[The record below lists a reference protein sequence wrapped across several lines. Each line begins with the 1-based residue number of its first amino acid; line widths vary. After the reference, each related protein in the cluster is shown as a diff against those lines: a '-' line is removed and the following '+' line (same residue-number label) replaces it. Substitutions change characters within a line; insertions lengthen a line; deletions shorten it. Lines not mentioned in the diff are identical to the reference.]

1 MRPRDWF
8 LVGVRLI
15 GVWALF
21 RAFEI
26 LWPILGVWLQLTS
39 ISGPGFRAMNGLG
52 IYSAWQV
59 GGYVA
64 TAALFLFGAEWLTR
78 IVFPERRL
86 SPETERLVMLAEAEV
101 TRVAGSRGAE

>member
-21 RAFEI
+21 RAFEV

-39 ISGPGFRAMNGLG
+39 ISGPGFRAMNGMG
-52 IYSAWQV
+52 VYSAWQV

-64 TAALFLFGAEWLTR
+64 TAALFYSAR
-78 IVFPERRL
+78 
-86 SPETERLVMLAEAEV
+86 S
-101 TRVAGSRGAE
+101 GSRESCSQSGACRPRRNGW